1 MTYEDALAALSDP
14 RRRAILEALREGPL
28 SVSQIAQ
35 GQPVS
40 RPAVSQHLKVLETSG
55 LVAARKEGQRRI
67 YAIEPKGLADLRRYL
82 DGLWGTALEAFATET
97 GTDRAGQ

>member
-14 RRRAILEALREGPL
+14 RRRAILEALQEGPL
-28 SVSQIAQ
+28 SVSQIAAA
-35 GQPVS
+35 QPVS

-55 LVAARKEGQRRI
+55 LVAAKREGQRRI

-82 DGLWGTALEAFATET
+82 DTLWSTALDAFA
-97 GTDRAGQ
+97 DDIRKDAP